1 MKCIV
6 FSLLLLVAALAKA
19 QEEWFTVVGD
29 VNDATVNTIQVDPR
43 PIAVNGQQRTMK
55 LRVNRAALRVG
66 REGIPYTSY
75 EALVVFDCAE
85 RTGRYTQVVY
95 FMQPFWKGES
105 HKTSVYTRADP
116 RMLSF
121 MNVVPNPAAR
131 IIRAACPGSGGV
143 RVD

>member
-1 MKCIV
+1 VKSVIV
-6 FSLLLLVAALAKA
+6 AMLLLVAVGA
-19 QEEWFTVVGD
+19 QAQDEWLTVVGD
-29 VNDATVNTIQVDPR
+29 LNDATVNTIQVDPR
-43 PIAVNGQQRTMK
+43 PVAVSGQQRTMK
-55 LRVNRAALRVG
+55 LRVNRMAARVS

-105 HKTSVYTRADP
+105 HKTSIYTRADP
-116 RMLSF
+116 RFLTF
-121 MNVVPNPAAR
+121 VNVVPNPAAR
-131 IIRAACPGSGGV
+131 IVRAACPGPGGV